1 MFAPICS
8 YVLPLFFH
16 TYTRITDDYSWYVA
30 HNLME
35 FLNWYHK
42 NVNSIETEED
52 LQQLEITEPEDGHMW
67 SNTDITP
74 EDIKELGDYDE
85 CCRGGVGDN
94 IFRFAIRF
102 PPVHFLLCL
111 LRYSL
116 KNTKSLACVRQYSAR
131 FTRWI

>member
-1 MFAPICS
+1 MANLKIFK
-8 YVLPLFFH
+8 V
-16 TYTRITDDYSWYVA
+16 DDYSWYVA

-67 SNTDITP
+67 SDTNITP

-85 CCRGGVGDN
+85 CCRGGVVDLKRMSDGEIYKMQSFADVLGDED
-94 IFRFAIRF
+94 IKEPYEIA
-102 PPVHFLLCL
+102 
-111 LRYSL
+111 S
-116 KNTKSLACVRQYSAR
+116 TE
-131 FTRWI
+131 W